1 MYIRKAICPIPVIL
15 YALLA
20 LASRDSSCFGELNYS
35 DSAMLLLICL
45 SAMYH
50 EELKQVEIMELQL
63 RESCYQSELGFPLK
77 QSRSILYVCRCYGY
91 MNT

>member
-35 DSAMLLLICL
+35 DSAMLLLIFL
-45 SAMYH
+45 RAMYH
-50 EELKQVEIMELQL
+50 EELKQVEIMHGAAASGELLPERVGVSFKAIQ
-63 RESCYQSELGFPLK
+63 
-77 QSRSILYVCRCYGY
+77 IDTVC
-91 MNT
+91 M